1 MEPVGPSPLLE
12 VNPDL
17 WTCVEKVNTYD
28 YDLENFD
35 GDIYREVNAHAY
47 VVVGHRA
54 VHFSCRFLKPP
65 RAGEVLPNFST
76 KATCSFFCREEHV
89 WMICGLVWPLVWMDL
104 CG

>member
-1 MEPVGPSPLLE
+1 MEPVGPSPVLE
-12 VNPDL
+12 VNLDL
-17 WTCVEKVNTYD
+17 WTWEISMVIYD

-35 GDIYREVNAHAY
+35 GDIYGELNAHAY

-76 KATCSFFCREEHV
+76 
-89 WMICGLVWPLVWMDL
+89 
-104 CG
+104 